1 MKKNKDIKISI
12 CKKIALSLLVVFS
25 LSLTLIYFMN
35 NTNNTSSKVL
45 LEGNSSSEDDI
56 NIGGLKLK
64 AKLIKLSNL
73 NTGSGDKTVI
83 QGKDSDGEYYDEDLT
98 MNLSKKDL
106 KEENGGGK
114 VQAEYSIGL
123 KENPV
128 SNGGV
133 KVGKDVA
140 ILVDL
145 DMGSKL
151 GSEATSDILNGFVDR
166 IFNSSDFEIN
176 DGSIN
181 FCVIPY
187 NASDVKELID
197 PNTPGNNPREKLH
210 RSLLYC
216 KENMINHS
224 NYIDKSVGHG
234 IDAGLSKAFSF
245 FETKDADSCKMI
257 IIVSKLREDDNEQS
271 DVKLNEYSSIVS
283 DFNNK
288 EIDYSAITIGLSYI
302 GYDQSQNFDKDYK
315 SNLYTLHKALN
326 GDDYAYHVSNPDN
339 TGQSPHHDI
348 YNGDFDIE
356 NKGVIQK
363 AGEDIKGYFNNR
375 SISRTTDLYFNMG
388 DYIEPVN
395 PDKDGNKN
403 PHKYVISA
411 PKMTFE
417 YDYSIDENKNIV
429 LSKNEQE
436 DILKRII
443 ENKENAKTI
452 LYDNFNEKF
461 KSIKGISNLDTI
473 CNNISDK
480 MIGSVTSNVTKQVS
494 QLSISNKIS
503 STILKNVQNY
513 TVEQILNMSA
523 DGIIDNGTE
532 EGIKIEGG
540 EKIKLII
547 KDYLKHDFQTIVN
560 DEVSSNLSEKYKN
573 TIHYIY
579 DGDKTVSFEIKP
591 IAGISNLIEGLD
603 ECPYIRFMD
612 NNRDEDRNL
621 SKLDY
626 ESDDDCKPENL
637 DTRYNYTYYDALKKS
652 DGKIKTEINS
662 IPVLGIAVS
671 SIEVTHGV
679 YKGIKYNSEEE
690 VYVADLEKDSHSLA
704 SNGDSSNGGVGLNFA
719 RGSTITFAANI
730 IGMNSATDIEL
741 KVNHYLDICQEPKVY
756 KINSD
761 GSMTLLEGA
770 GLTKTASK
778 NNSSGSVDVY
788 AMNFDG
794 TSANDIVILYSAKF
808 NPNDSDSVYDSII
821 KAKIE
826 KQIRGHGTV
835 SMEYPATSRIY
846 FSENKSLP
854 ELF

>member
-12 CKKIALSLLVVFS
+12 CKKAALSLLIIFS

-35 NTNNTSSKVL
+35 STNNTSSKVL
-45 LEGNSSSEDDI
+45 LEGSSSSEDNI

-64 AKLIKLSNL
+64 ATLTKLSNL
-73 NTGSGDKTVI
+73 NSGSGDKVVT
-83 QGKDSDGEYYDEDLT
+83 QGKNSNEEYYDDDLT

-106 KEENGGGK
+106 KAENGGGK

-123 KENPV
+123 KENPI

-176 DGSIN
+176 DGSVN

-197 PNTPGNNPREKLH
+197 PSAPGNNPREKLH

-216 KENMINHS
+216 KENMINNS
-224 NYIDKSVGHG
+224 NYIDKSTGHG

-245 FETKDADSCKMI
+245 FETKDPDSCKMI
-257 IIVSKLREDDNEQS
+257 IIVSKLREDDDAQS
-271 DVKLNEYSSIVS
+271 DVKLNDYSYIVS
-283 DFNNK
+283 DFNKK

-395 PDKDGNKN
+395 PDKDGHKD
-403 PHKYVISA
+403 PHRYILSA

-436 DILKRII
+436 DILKCIL
-443 ENKENAKTI
+443 ENKENAKAI
-452 LYDNFNEKF
+452 LYDNFNSKF

-473 CNNISDK
+473 CNEISDK
-480 MIGSVTSNVTKQVS
+480 MIESVTNNLAKKVS

-513 TVEQILNMSA
+513 TVEQILNMSS
-523 DGIIDNGTE
+523 DGIIDNGSA
-532 EGIKIEGG
+532 EGVKIEGG
-540 EKIKLII
+540 EKIKRMI
-547 KDYLKHDFQTIVN
+547 KDYLKRDFQTIVN
-560 DEVSSNLSEKYKN
+560 DELSSNLSEKYKN

-612 NNRDEDRNL
+612 NDRDEDRNL
-621 SKLDY
+621 PKLDY
-626 ESDDDCKPENL
+626 ESYDDCKPENL

-652 DGKIKTEINS
+652 DGKVKNEINS
-662 IPVLGIAVS
+662 IPILGIAVS

-679 YKGIKYNSEEE
+679 YKGIEYNADEEA
-690 VYVADLEKDSHSLA
+690 YVADLEKDSHSLV
-704 SNGDSSNGGVGLNFA
+704 SDGSSSSGGAALNFA
-719 RGSTITFAANI
+719 KGAVITFASNI
-730 IGMNSATDIEL
+730 RNMNSETDIEL
-741 KVNHYLDICQEPKVY
+741 KINHCLDICQEPKVY

-761 GSMTLLEGA
+761 GTMTLIQDA
-770 GLTKTASK
+770 GLTKTTSK
-778 NNSSGSVDVY
+778 NNSAGSVDIY
-788 AMNFDG
+788 TMNFNG
-794 TSANDIVILYSAKF
+794 TANNDIVILYSAKF
-808 NPNDSDSVYDSII
+808 NPNDSDSIYDSII

-835 SMEYPATSRIY
+835 SMEYPTTSRIY
-846 FSENKSLP
+846 FSEKKSLP

>member
-12 CKKIALSLLVVFS
+12 CKKAALSLLLIFS

-35 NTNNTSSKVL
+35 STNNTSSKVL
-45 LEGNSSSEDDI
+45 LEGSSSGEDDI

-64 AKLIKLSNL
+64 ATLTKLSNL
-73 NTGSGDKTVI
+73 NTGSGDKVVT
-83 QGKDSDGEYYDEDLT
+83 QGKNSNEEYYDDDLT

-106 KEENGGGK
+106 KAENGGGK

-176 DGSIN
+176 DGSVN

-216 KENMINHS
+216 KENMINNS
-224 NYIDKSVGHG
+224 NYINKSVGHG

-245 FETKDADSCKMI
+245 FESKDPDSCKMI
-257 IIVSKLREDDNEQS
+257 IIVSKLKEEDGS
-271 DVKLNEYSSIVS
+271 DVKLNDYSSIIS
-283 DFNNK
+283 DFNDK
-288 EIDYSAITIGLSYI
+288 EIDYSAITVGLSYI
-302 GYDQSQNFDKDYK
+302 GYDKSEKFDDDYK

-326 GDDYAYHVSNPDN
+326 GDEYAYHVSNPDN

-348 YNGDFDIE
+348 YNGDYDIE

-436 DILKRII
+436 DILKLIL

-452 LYDNFNEKF
+452 LYDNFNAKF
-461 KSIKGISNLDTI
+461 KSIKELNNLDAI
-473 CNNISDK
+473 CNGISDK
-480 MIGSVTSNVTKQVS
+480 MIDSVTKNLNKKVS
-494 QLSISNKIS
+494 QLSISDKIS

-513 TVEQILNMSA
+513 TVEQILNMNA
-523 DGIIDNGTE
+523 DGTIDNGD
-532 EGIKIEGG
+532 KIEGG

-547 KDYLKHDFQTIVN
+547 KDYLKHDFQKIVN
-560 DEVSSNLSEKYKN
+560 DEVSSGLSEKYKN

-621 SKLDY
+621 PKLDY
-626 ESDDDCKPENL
+626 ESDDDCKTENL

-652 DGKIKTEINS
+652 DGKVKTEINS
-662 IPVLGIAVS
+662 IPILGIAVS

-679 YKGIKYNSEEE
+679 YKGIEYNADEEA
-690 VYVADLEKDSHSLA
+690 YVADLEKDSHSLV
-704 SNGDSSNGGVGLNFA
+704 SDGSSGSSGVALNFTKGA
-719 RGSTITFAANI
+719 VITFASNI
-730 IGMNSATDIEL
+730 RNMNSETDIEL

-761 GSMTLLEGA
+761 GTMTLIQDA
-770 GLTKTASK
+770 GLTKTTSK
-778 NNSSGSVDVY
+778 NNSAGSVDIY
-788 AMNFDG
+788 TMNFNG
-794 TSANDIVILYSAKF
+794 ATTNDIVILYSAKF
-808 NPNDSDSVYDSII
+808 NPNDSESMYDSII